1 MSKNSRQGLKMNK
14 RFEMEE
20 KQRRERRG
28 LPTAAPGAPE
38 LQPEPMDEVL
48 DSPAPRTPEGLASP
62 FAKHNIING
71 MKTC

>member
-48 DSPAPRTPEGLASP
+48 DSPAPAHPKAWRLPLLS
-62 FAKHNIING
+62 II
-71 MKTC
+71 